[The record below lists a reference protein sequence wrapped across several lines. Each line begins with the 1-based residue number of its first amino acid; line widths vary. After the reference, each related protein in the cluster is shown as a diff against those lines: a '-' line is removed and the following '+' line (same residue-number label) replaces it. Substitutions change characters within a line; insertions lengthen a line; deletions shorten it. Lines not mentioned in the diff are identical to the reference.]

1 MRFSHDSIS
10 KNFSGDKKLE
20 QLIDELKTGPPVL
33 MRYEG
38 TLKMDILGKFL
49 TNRNG
54 FGKRRKQ
61 NGNHSKKIDE
71 HLRVFILVPKLLAGA
86 TSQNKFLKVKNE
98 KGESCLVLRRFV
110 TRKKNYI
117 VTC

>member
-1 MRFSHDSIS
+1 MAI
-10 KNFSGDKKLE
+10 
-20 QLIDELKTGPPVL
+20 IP
-33 MRYEG
+33 
-38 TLKMDILGKFL
+38 
-49 TNRNG
+49 
-54 FGKRRKQ
+54 
-61 NGNHSKKIDE
+61 KKIDE